1 MSNKQVDDFKYNLNY
16 DYDKYISKLDELEK
30 DLEDL
35 AEKHPIPVSS
45 GVVSS
50 ATWHNEHSQESYEDT
65 QQRLALEK
73 KKRELESEK
82 RDLRSWIDH
91 GLFQRK
97 LTFAN
102 GNNFYV
108 TTASR
113 KVDYNFGNGDF
124 LISYWGTDAQRVQ
137 SLMKFDIGDE
147 SPKNGELLLV
157 GDFRPK
163 NRDLVDIRYKN
174 KKGKQEYKSAK
185 KTIDNLEDET
195 PEEKPLIDTEKF
207 FRLKFNLAGIG
218 DQSKALYD
226 TNNAIIDGAAGTGKS
241 TIALQKLK
249 YLHETENVSQA
260 NMAVI
265 VKNKE
270 AISYYDKAIEINNTY
285 SDAKHGK
292 GIAFYNMGDKEK
304 ACAEWQN
311 AANAGFKAS
320 QQFLT
325 KYCK

>member
-102 GNNFYV
+102 GSIQKGGLQFWKWGFFNFILGYRC
-108 TTASR
+108 S
-113 KVDYNFGNGDF
+113 KGS
-124 LISYWGTDAQRVQ
+124 ISY
-137 SLMKFDIGDE
+137 E
-147 SPKNGELLLV
+147 
-157 GDFRPK
+157 
-163 NRDLVDIRYKN
+163 IRY
-174 KKGKQEYKSAK
+174 
-185 KTIDNLEDET
+185 
-195 PEEKPLIDTEKF
+195 
-207 FRLKFNLAGIG
+207 
-218 DQSKALYD
+218 
-226 TNNAIIDGAAGTGKS
+226 
-241 TIALQKLK
+241 
-249 YLHETENVSQA
+249 
-260 NMAVI
+260 
-265 VKNKE
+265 
-270 AISYYDKAIEINNTY
+270 
-285 SDAKHGK
+285 
-292 GIAFYNMGDKEK
+292 
-304 ACAEWQN
+304 W
-311 AANAGFKAS
+311 
-320 QQFLT
+320 
-325 KYCK
+325 